1 MKGATDSLL
10 LLLFPS
16 MEFNFRSLD
25 KRSPPPLPSTLGYF
39 SQHPHAL
46 RATQQTQTAAMIE
59 RQLEKEKIREE
70 IMAAERRRL
79 LEVEVRR
86 ELMLERDIVMRRAA
100 AADGLAFDHHPR
112 LLHHSLDH
120 DRFAASLINN
130 HNLLPLLTT
139 INQIDQGTQQSQL
152 MALLILCKLIFHLSV
167 RLEKPTF
174 LNYVFAAIPS
184 LVLAW
189 PKPCVRLHKKLFSF
203 VHSIFVKAAERVVQF
218 TLEILLRLNLA
229 QFFLELSGKTPPT
242 ASASELPPTGLKKK
256 HKEIWSC
263 AMCQVSARSQK
274 VFNQHLNGKKHKAN
288 EARLR
293 AQKLDKSSSSAPLS
307 KQTAKFSEPEEVT
320 ESLDPSDGLD
330 EKMQDACTSKEK
342 KEELPMQKDHCRED
356 LKIKDEVEM
365 VQGPGRKEA
374 VRKKKFKFWCERCKV
389 GAYSPKVMLAH
400 MTGKKHIARRQEVTQ
415 SNVPIASSLAS
426 SVEASKEAEDA
437 DAAKEAHEKIPTES
451 AMSSSGTNAN
461 GKAENADLTKE
472 ANNTAKIVVA
482 DTFHGE

>member
-1 MKGATDSLL
+1 
-10 LLLFPS
+10 

-46 RATQQTQTAAMIE
+46 RGSLFSFLLRLRNHNNNKKKKTFFILISPLFFSLVLILLTNPIQFHLLLTFLHLSTATQQTQTAATIE

-79 LEVEVRR
+79 LEAEVRR
-86 ELMLERDIVMRRAA
+86 ELMLERDIAMRRAA

-112 LLHHSLDH
+112 LLHHPLDH
-120 DRFAASLINN
+120 DRFATSLINN
-130 HNLLPLLTT
+130 HNLIPL
-139 INQIDQGTQQSQL
+139 
-152 MALLILCKLIFHLSV
+152 A
-167 RLEKPTF
+167 KPDP
-174 LNYVFAAIPS
+174 N
-184 LVLAW
+184 
-189 PKPCVRLHKKLFSF
+189 
-203 VHSIFVKAAERVVQF
+203 
-218 TLEILLRLNLA
+218 
-229 QFFLELSGKTPPT
+229 LSGVKRKTPPT

-256 HKEIWSC
+256 PKEIWSC

-293 AQKLDKSSSSAPLS
+293 AQKLGKSSSSAPLS
-307 KQTAKFSEPEEVT
+307 KQTAKFSEPEEVR
-320 ESLDPSDGLD
+320 ELLDPSDGLD
-330 EKMQDACTSKEK
+330 EKIQDACTSKEK
-342 KEELPMQKDHCRED
+342 KEELPMQKDQCRED
-356 LKIKDEVEM
+356 LKIQDEVEV

-389 GAYSPKVMLAH
+389 GAYSPNVMLAH
-400 MTGKKHIARRQEVTQ
+400 MTGKKHIAKCQEVTP

-437 DAAKEAHEKIPTES
+437 GAAKEAHEKIPTET
-451 AMSSSGTNAN
+451 AMASSGTNAN

-472 ANNTAKIVVA
+472 ANNTAIIVFA
-482 DTFHGE
+482 DSNRLSAHSMVNN

>member
-1 MKGATDSLL
+1 
-10 LLLFPS
+10 

-39 SQHPHAL
+39 PQHPHAL
-46 RATQQTQTAAMIE
+46 RGSLFSFLLRLRNHNNKKKKTFFILISPLFFSLVFILLTNPIQFHLLLTFLHLSTATQQTQTAAMIE

-70 IMAAERRRL
+70 IMAAERRRF
-79 LEVEVRR
+79 LEAEVRR
-86 ELMLERDIVMRRAA
+86 ELMLERDIAMRRAA

-120 DRFAASLINN
+120 DRFATSLINN
-130 HNLLPLLTT
+130 HNL
-139 INQIDQGTQQSQL
+139 I
-152 MALLILCKLIFHLSV
+152 ALA
-167 RLEKPTF
+167 KPGP
-174 LNYVFAAIPS
+174 I
-184 LVLAW
+184 
-189 PKPCVRLHKKLFSF
+189 
-203 VHSIFVKAAERVVQF
+203 
-218 TLEILLRLNLA
+218 
-229 QFFLELSGKTPPT
+229 LSGVKRKTPPT
-242 ASASELPPTGLKKK
+242 AGASELPPTGLKKK
-256 HKEIWSC
+256 PKEIWSC
-263 AMCQVSARSQK
+263 AMCHVSARSQK

-293 AQKLDKSSSSAPLS
+293 AQKLGKSSSSAPLS

-320 ESLDPSDGLD
+320 ESLDPSDGLY

-342 KEELPMQKDHCRED
+342 KEELPMQKDQCRED

-365 VQGPGRKEA
+365 VQGPGRKGA
-374 VRKKKFKFWCERCKV
+374 VRKKKFKFWCEWCKV

-426 SVEASKEAEDA
+426 SVEASKEAEDV
-437 DAAKEAHEKIPTES
+437 DAAKEAHEKIPTEI

-482 DTFHGE
+482 DTFDGE

>member
-1 MKGATDSLL
+1 
-10 LLLFPS
+10 

-46 RATQQTQTAAMIE
+46 RATQQTQTAPMIE

-79 LEVEVRR
+79 LEAEVRR
-86 ELMLERDIVMRRAA
+86 ELMLERDIAMRRAA

-112 LLHHSLDH
+112 LLHHPLDH
-120 DRFAASLINN
+120 DRFATSLINN
-130 HNLLPLLTT
+130 HNLIPL
-139 INQIDQGTQQSQL
+139 
-152 MALLILCKLIFHLSV
+152 A
-167 RLEKPTF
+167 KPDP
-174 LNYVFAAIPS
+174 N
-184 LVLAW
+184 
-189 PKPCVRLHKKLFSF
+189 
-203 VHSIFVKAAERVVQF
+203 
-218 TLEILLRLNLA
+218 
-229 QFFLELSGKTPPT
+229 LSGVKRKTPPT
-242 ASASELPPTGLKKK
+242 AGASELPPTGLKKK
-256 HKEIWSC
+256 PKEIWSC

-293 AQKLDKSSSSAPLS
+293 AQKLGKSSSSAPLS
-307 KQTAKFSEPEEVT
+307 KQTAKFSEPEEIR

-342 KEELPMQKDHCRED
+342 KEELPMENDQCREN
-356 LKIKDEVEM
+356 LKIKDEVEV

-389 GAYSPKVMLAH
+389 GAYSPNVMLAH
-400 MTGKKHIARRQEVTQ
+400 MTGKKHIAKRQEVTP

-437 DAAKEAHEKIPTES
+437 GAAKEAHEKIPTET
-451 AMSSSGTNAN
+451 AIASSGTNAN

-472 ANNTAKIVVA
+472 ANNTALIVFA
-482 DTFHGE
+482 DSDRLSAHSMVNN

>member
-1 MKGATDSLL
+1 
-10 LLLFPS
+10 

-130 HNLLPLLTT
+130 HNLLPL
-139 INQIDQGTQQSQL
+139 
-152 MALLILCKLIFHLSV
+152 A
-167 RLEKPTF
+167 KPGP
-174 LNYVFAAIPS
+174 I
-184 LVLAW
+184 
-189 PKPCVRLHKKLFSF
+189 
-203 VHSIFVKAAERVVQF
+203 
-218 TLEILLRLNLA
+218 
-229 QFFLELSGKTPPT
+229 LSGVKRKTPPT

-293 AQKLDKSSSSAPLS
+293 AQKLGKSSSSAPLS

-342 KEELPMQKDHCRED
+342 KEELPMQKDQCGED

>member
-1 MKGATDSLL
+1 
-10 LLLFPS
+10 

-130 HNLLPLLTT
+130 HNLLPL
-139 INQIDQGTQQSQL
+139 
-152 MALLILCKLIFHLSV
+152 A
-167 RLEKPTF
+167 KPGP
-174 LNYVFAAIPS
+174 I
-184 LVLAW
+184 
-189 PKPCVRLHKKLFSF
+189 
-203 VHSIFVKAAERVVQF
+203 
-218 TLEILLRLNLA
+218 
-229 QFFLELSGKTPPT
+229 LSGVKRKTPPT

-293 AQKLDKSSSSAPLS
+293 AQKLGKSSSSAPLS

-342 KEELPMQKDHCRED
+342 KEELPQKDQCRED

-426 SVEASKEAEDA
+426 SVDASKEAEDA
-437 DAAKEAHEKIPTES
+437 DAAKEAHEKIPTET

>member
-1 MKGATDSLL
+1 
-10 LLLFPS
+10 

-79 LEVEVRR
+79 LEAEVRR
-86 ELMLERDIVMRRAA
+86 ELMLERDIAMRRAA

-120 DRFAASLINN
+120 DRFATSLINN
-130 HNLLPLLTT
+130 HNLIPL
-139 INQIDQGTQQSQL
+139 
-152 MALLILCKLIFHLSV
+152 A
-167 RLEKPTF
+167 KPGP
-174 LNYVFAAIPS
+174 I
-184 LVLAW
+184 
-189 PKPCVRLHKKLFSF
+189 
-203 VHSIFVKAAERVVQF
+203 
-218 TLEILLRLNLA
+218 
-229 QFFLELSGKTPPT
+229 LSGVKRKTPPT
-242 ASASELPPTGLKKK
+242 AGASELPPTGLKKK
-256 HKEIWSC
+256 PKEIWSC
-263 AMCQVSARSQK
+263 AMCHVSARSQK

-293 AQKLDKSSSSAPLS
+293 AQKLGKSSSSAPLS

-320 ESLDPSDGLD
+320 ESLDPSDGLN

-342 KEELPMQKDHCRED
+342 KEELPMQKDQCRED

-365 VQGPGRKEA
+365 VRGPGRKEA
-374 VRKKKFKFWCERCKV
+374 VRKKKFKFWCEWCKV

-426 SVEASKEAEDA
+426 SVEASKEAEDV
-437 DAAKEAHEKIPTES
+437 DAAKEAHEKIPTET
-451 AMSSSGTNAN
+451 AMSSSGTSAN
-461 GKAENADLTKE
+461 GKAENAVLTKE

-482 DTFHGE
+482 DTFDGE